1 MENPTNKIVIVIRGG
16 MPSVYISSD
25 LSVSLSINI
34 LDYDLQNEEY
44 PFSLEEAEAE
54 SFINS
59 DMLLPVSF

>member
-16 MPSVYISSD
+16 MPTVYISPD
-25 LSVSLSINI
+25 LSASLSINV

-54 SFINS
+54 SYLNS
-59 DMLLPVSF
+59 DMLLPVNF